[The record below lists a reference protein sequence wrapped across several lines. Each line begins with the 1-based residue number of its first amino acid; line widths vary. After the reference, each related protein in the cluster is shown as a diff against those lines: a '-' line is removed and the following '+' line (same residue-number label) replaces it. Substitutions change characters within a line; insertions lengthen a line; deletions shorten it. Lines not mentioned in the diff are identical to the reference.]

1 MLQRNTS
8 ASVAGLDDR
17 AASWPK
23 AVIRSANALKDC
35 AFCAISSLLFQYPHG
50 RSSGIGPSQL
60 QCCTAK

>member
-8 ASVAGLDDR
+8 ELVAGLDER

-23 AVIRSANALKDC
+23 AVVRSANALKDRV
-35 AFCAISSLLFQYPHG
+35 FCAIPSLLFQYPQG
-50 RSSGIGPSQL
+50 RSAGIGPSQL

>member
-8 ASVAGLDDR
+8 ELVAGLDDS
-17 AASWPK
+17 ATSWPK
-23 AVIRSANALKDC
+23 AVIRSAKALKDC

-50 RSSGIGPSQL
+50 RSAGIDPSQM

>member
-8 ASVAGLDDR
+8 ELVAGLDER

-23 AVIRSANALKDC
+23 AVIRTAKALKDC
-35 AFCAISSLLFQYPHG
+35 AFCAIPSLLFQYPHD
-50 RSSGIGPSQL
+50 RSRGIDPSQL

>member
-8 ASVAGLDDR
+8 VSVASLDEG

-23 AVIRSANALKDC
+23 AVIRTAKALKDRS
-35 AFCAISSLLFQYPHG
+35 FCAIPSLFFQYPHD
-50 RSSGIGPSQL
+50 RSRGIGPSQL